1 MGLTTRRLLF
11 GLTAAALVVA
21 LLPAPPGHAAP
32 TAKDVDAVAAKAYPG
47 LKALQNDDGSFAPK
61 LGGPGV
67 TALVV
72 AGLIRSGKGPTDPVV
87 AKALAYL
94 GKNVQKDG
102 GIYQQRLANYTTCV
116 AAMAL
121 KEANTDGK
129 YDAVL
134 AGAAAFLKGLQ
145 AGDLAESDSG
155 YGGVGYDGRGR
166 PDLSNTH
173 FFVEALLA
181 AGVSRDDPAI
191 KKAVVYVAR
200 CQNLK
205 SEFNPLP
212 FAAKATPDDKG
223 GFVYTPSEAEGKGK
237 GGKNSTPDGGLRSYG
252 SMSYAGLKSL
262 LYAGVGKD
270 DPRVKE
276 AVGWIRR
283 HYTVTEHPG
292 QKDAGLYYY
301 YHVFAKGLDAYGE
314 SPFVDAKGGRHDWRQ
329 DLFAELRRRQSPAGT
344 WVNANRAFGE
354 DSAELSTA
362 FALLALSYC
371 KPDTK

>member
-1 MGLTTRRLLF
+1 MVF
-11 GLTAAALVVA
+11 VPAAAALTA

-32 TAKDVDAVAAKAYPG
+32 PAKDVDAVTAKAYAP
-47 LKALQNDDGSFAPK
+47 LKAAQNDDGSFAPK

-72 AGLIRSGKGPTDPVV
+72 AGLIRTGKGPTDPVV

-94 GKNVQKDG
+94 GKNVQSDG
-102 GIYQQRLANYTTCV
+102 GIYSQRLANYTTCV
-116 AAMAL
+116 ALMAF

-129 YDAVL
+129 YDTVI
-134 AGAAAFLKGLQ
+134 AGASGFLKGLQ
-145 AGDLAESDSG
+145 AGDDVTETSSG

-191 KKAVVYVAR
+191 KKAIVYVGR

-205 SEFNPLP
+205 TEHNPLP
-212 FAAKATPDDKG
+212 FATKTAPDDKG
-223 GFVYTPSEAEGKGK
+223 GFVYTPTEAEGKGK
-237 GGKNSTPDGGLRSYG
+237 GGKNVTPDGGLRSYG

-276 AVGWIRR
+276 AVGWVRR
-283 HYTVTEHPG
+283 HYSAARHPG
-292 QKDAGLYYY
+292 QGDAGLYYY
-301 YHVFAKGLDAYGE
+301 YYHLFAKGLDAYGE
-314 SPFVDAKGGRHDWRQ
+314 TPFVDVKGARHDWRQ
-329 DLFAELRRRQSPAGT
+329 DLFNELRRRQSPTGT
-344 WVNANRAFGE
+344 RVNTNRAFGE
-354 DSAELSTA
+354 DSPELCTA
-362 FALLALSYC
+362 FALLALGYC
-371 KPDTK
+371 RPDAK